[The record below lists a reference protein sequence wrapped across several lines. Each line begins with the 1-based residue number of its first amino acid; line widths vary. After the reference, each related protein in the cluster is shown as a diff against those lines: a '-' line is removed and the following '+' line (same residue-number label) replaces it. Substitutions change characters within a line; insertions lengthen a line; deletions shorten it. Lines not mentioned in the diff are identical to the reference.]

1 MSNILDELEESG
13 EDLYEILHLEKKADA
28 KDIKKAYR
36 KLALKWHP
44 DKLKKDISEEELKE
58 ANIQWQKISIAY
70 DILSNEKSRTKY
82 DKTGSVKDSKDY
94 NYTDDDFSWEKY
106 FEILYGNSVDE
117 EKISNFEK
125 KYRFSEDEAKE
136 VCDLYE
142 QSKGDLEFIMDN
154 IPLCTADD
162 YPRFVEII
170 NKAIKEKRVK
180 KYKKYNSD
188 YKDAMKARKDFEEK
202 EKKKF
207 EKAQAKEKKNKKNN
221 KKDNNN
227 KNSSESMD
235 ELALILQNNR
245 KRRLDNTLNSILEKY
260 GSQEKAKGKNK
271 KQRKSKKGSKNKLP
285 EEPSEEEFLKLQ
297 EKLFGKKK

>member
-1 MSNILDELEESG
+1 MNWKKAVKI
-13 EDLYEILHLEKKADA
+13 YIKFCIWKKADS

-58 ANIQWQKISIAY
+58 ANNQWQKISIAY
-70 DILSNEKSRTKY
+70 DILSNENSRTKY

-170 NKAIKEKRVK
+170 NKAIKEKKVK

-188 YKDAMKARKDFEEK
+188 YKDAMNARKNFEEK

-207 EKAQAKEKKNKKNN
+207 EKAHAKEKKNKINSN
-221 KKDNNN
+221 RDNSNR
-227 KNSSESMD
+227 NSSENMD

-260 GSQEKAKGKNK
+260 GSQEEAKGKKK

-297 EKLFGKKK
+297 EKLFGKKN